1 MIRSACGFVQQHY
14 VGNLIT
20 KIKNSGGAYRKV
32 NQASLQSSFEMP
44 ARPAIYDPSQ
54 PIAPFFGAGRSRP
67 VPSRHNQRL
76 RRAQILATIR
86 RLLVEQGLGGVT
98 VRGIAQTSGHAVQTI
113 YNLVGPRD
121 QAIVEAI
128 SEYTRY
134 VGQTAVPDPGNPDAV
149 TEIIGRWLQSIEA
162 APEFCRQVC
171 LIFFTPSRAIF
182 YHFRDKQLKAMQA
195 LLAKQQKSGILRA
208 DVNLADL
215 AEQLVTFASA
225 SCVDWSDRPVPLEQL
240 HRRIYAGFA
249 NLLEAAR
256 NPARGDFG
264 WSDGKRSFAG

>member
-1 MIRSACGFVQQHY
+1 VS
-14 VGNLIT
+14 
-20 KIKNSGGAYRKV
+20 
-32 NQASLQSSFEMP
+32 QASLQSSFE
-44 ARPAIYDPSQ
+44 
-54 PIAPFFGAGRSRP
+54 GAGRPALYDPAQPIFPFPAGGSSRTA
-67 VPSRHNQRL
+67 PSRRNQRL

-86 RLLVEQGLGGVT
+86 HLLTEQGLSGVT

-134 VGQTAVPDPGNPDAV
+134 VGHTAMPDPGDPEAV

-182 YHFRDKQLKAMQA
+182 YHFRDKQLKAMQG
-195 LLAKQQKSGILRA
+195 LLARQQKCGILRA
-208 DVNLADL
+208 DANLGDL
-215 AEQLVTFASA
+215 AEQLVTFAAA
-225 SCVDWSDRPVPLEQL
+225 SCVEWSDRAVSLDQL
-240 HRRIYAGFA
+240 HRRIRIGFA
-249 NLLEAAR
+249 NLLDGAL
-256 NPARGDFG
+256 NPARADFG
-264 WSDGKRSFAG
+264 WSDRQRTFAS